1 MKNLMHGL
9 RNLVLAL
16 FFLGAPAAADDLFM
30 VRMDKPFPEAMTL
43 LQSAISSRGYTIT
56 RLQQV
61 NENLERRDYRSDM
74 YRVVYFGKL
83 DEVRKVTAE
92 NPELIPFL
100 PLNIT
105 IFAEGEQTILVA
117 SHPQMLRQYFASP
130 VLNPVFDRWEQD
142 IGAIMDE
149 VREDGYADA
158 GGASPGK

>member
-1 MKNLMHGL
+1 MKTLMQRMLGVV
-9 RNLVLAL
+9 LVLLLA
-16 FFLGAPAAADDLFM
+16 APAAADGLLM
-30 VRMDKPFPEAMTL
+30 TRIDKAFPEAMAL

-61 NENLERRDYRSDM
+61 NENLQRREFKSDM

-83 DEVRKVTAE
+83 EEVRQVTATH
-92 NPELIPFL
+92 PELIPFL

-117 SHPQMLRQYFASP
+117 SHPQTLQQLFPDPA
-130 VLNPVFDRWEQD
+130 LKLVFDRWEKD

-149 VREDGYADA
+149 LREE
-158 GGASPGK
+158 